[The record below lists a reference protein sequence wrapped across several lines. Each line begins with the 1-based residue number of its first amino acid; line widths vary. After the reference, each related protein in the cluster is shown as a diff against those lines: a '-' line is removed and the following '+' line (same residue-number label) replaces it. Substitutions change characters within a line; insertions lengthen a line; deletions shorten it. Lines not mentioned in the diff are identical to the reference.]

1 MCDLIEHEC
10 AKAERDLLAACRQ
23 SLAHGALLATRY
35 ALEEIDFSFDYDDS
49 DDDSD
54 DDDDDDGDGDVPRTS
69 PRRLV
74 QASSARLL
82 RLTERVT
89 AVALRSISAPDGANV
104 GAAAADIAPDRWG
117 GGSGQGAAAARAA
130 ALATYAGVGGTTAG
144 DDFKMN
150 YAHYDSD
157 DAEESVGADADADE
171 SSGVSLA
178 PRAQVIVTACWLTM
192 KEVSLVIGELARR
205 VDFDSDAA
213 ALDPEQ
219 LRDAGNRLL
228 TTLLTLKHNG
238 AIEKTLVGLTCLGER
253 LLRSPDARL
262 SAQPR
267 EWLETLFQRTLKQK
281 QDVRDLIR
289 RSAGIP
295 FGFMAVFL
303 AEPRGVPRT
312 LLHEALEKL
321 LNLAVRL
328 RTDFDFDVMI
338 FFLSSRFVPGV
349 FLFTKSTLHRVK
361 KRRAVLLPLA
371 SPRDNLAAVTKTGLP
386 LLMRSED
393 DRRLNR
399 TKNTL
404 ARTEPYRARGET
416 NLLSFFSQK
425 VSCRSSFVSVNLF
438 SPFRVVSPSDARSTD
453 SRIPGGI
460 LTKNYF
466 T

>member
-104 GAAAADIAPDRWG
+104 GAAAA
-117 GGSGQGAAAARAA
+117 RAA

-157 DAEESVGADADADE
+157 DAEETVAADADE

-267 EWLETLFQRTLKQK
+267 EWLETLFQRTQRPG

-321 LNLAVRL
+321 LNLAVRHEL
-328 RTDFDFDVMI
+328 
-338 FFLSSRFVPGV
+338 
-349 FLFTKSTLHRVK
+349 TL
-361 KRRAVLLPLA
+361 
-371 SPRDNLAAVTKTGLP
+371 
-386 LLMRSED
+386 
-393 DRRLNR
+393 
-399 TKNTL
+399 TL
-404 ARTEPYRARGET
+404 T
-416 NLLSFFSQK
+416 S
-425 VSCRSSFVSVNLF
+425 
-438 SPFRVVSPSDARSTD
+438 
-453 SRIPGGI
+453 
-460 LTKNYF
+460 
-466 T
+466 

>member
-35 ALEEIDFSFDYDDS
+35 ALEEIDFTKH
-49 DDDSD
+49 D
-54 DDDDDDGDGDVPRTS
+54 DDDDDDGDAGDTEGRAS

-150 YAHYDSD
+150 YADDSD
-157 DAEESVGADADADE
+157 DAEETVVAAADGDGA
-171 SSGVSLA
+171 SLA

-205 VDFDSDAA
+205 VDFDSDGL
-213 ALDPEQ
+213 LDPEQ

-253 LLRSPDARL
+253 LLRSADARL

-267 EWLETLFQRTLKQK
+267 EWLETLFQRTQQPG

-303 AEPRGVPRT
+303 AEPRGVPRA
-312 LLHEALEKL
+312 LLHGALEKL
-321 LNLAVRL
+321 LDLAVRP
-328 RTDFDFDVMI
+328 TDF
-338 FFLSSRFVPGV
+338 FFFSSRFVPV
-349 FLFTKSTLHRVK
+349 FLFLFRVK
-361 KRRAVLLPLA
+361 NGGSS
-371 SPRDNLAAVTKTGLP
+371 SPRFPAP
-386 LLMRSED
+386 
-393 DRRLNR
+393 RRL
-399 TKNTL
+399 
-404 ARTEPYRARGET
+404 
-416 NLLSFFSQK
+416 
-425 VSCRSSFVSVNLF
+425 
-438 SPFRVVSPSDARSTD
+438 
-453 SRIPGGI
+453 
-460 LTKNYF
+460 
-466 T
+466 

>member
-10 AKAERDLLAACRQ
+10 EKAERDLLAACRQ

-35 ALEEIDFSFDYDDS
+35 ALEEIDFSFS
-49 DDDSD
+49 
-54 DDDDDDGDGDVPRTS
+54 DDGDDEKPDGDDEKQTRVS
-69 PRRLV
+69 PRLLV
-74 QASSARLL
+74 KASSARLL
-82 RLTERVT
+82 RLMERVT

-157 DAEESVGADADADE
+157 DAEETVAADADE

-253 LLRSPDARL
+253 LLRSADARL

-321 LNLAVRL
+321 LNLAVRHEL
-328 RTDFDFDVMI
+328 
-338 FFLSSRFVPGV
+338 
-349 FLFTKSTLHRVK
+349 TL
-361 KRRAVLLPLA
+361 
-371 SPRDNLAAVTKTGLP
+371 
-386 LLMRSED
+386 
-393 DRRLNR
+393 
-399 TKNTL
+399 TL
-404 ARTEPYRARGET
+404 T
-416 NLLSFFSQK
+416 S
-425 VSCRSSFVSVNLF
+425 
-438 SPFRVVSPSDARSTD
+438 
-453 SRIPGGI
+453 
-460 LTKNYF
+460 
-466 T
+466 

>member
-35 ALEEIDFSFDYDDS
+35 ALEEIDFTKH
-49 DDDSD
+49 
-54 DDDDDDGDGDVPRTS
+54 DDDDGDDGDAGDTEGHAS

-150 YAHYDSD
+150 YAEDSD
-157 DAEESVGADADADE
+157 DAEETVVAAADGDGA
-171 SSGVSLA
+171 SLA

-205 VDFDSDAA
+205 VDFDSDGL
-213 ALDPEQ
+213 LDPEQ

-253 LLRSPDARL
+253 LLRSADARL

-267 EWLETLFQRTLKQK
+267 EWLETLFQRTQQPG

-303 AEPRGVPRT
+303 AEPRGVPRA
-312 LLHEALEKL
+312 LLHGALEKL
-321 LNLAVRL
+321 LDLAVRPTGL
-328 RTDFDFDVMI
+328 L
-338 FFLSSRFVPGV
+338 FFFVAVRSG
-349 FLFTKSTLHRVK
+349 FSFSLQSK
-361 KRRAVLLPLA
+361 KRRFFFPSLPRA
-371 SPRDNLAAVTKTGLP
+371 TAAVTKTGLP

-404 ARTEPYRARGET
+404 ARTEPRRARGET
-416 NLLSFFSQK
+416 YFF
-425 VSCRSSFVSVNLF
+425 FF
-438 SPFRVVSPSDARSTD
+438 FRVSSRRRRS
-453 SRIPGGI
+453 
-460 LTKNYF
+460 
-466 T
+466 

>member
-35 ALEEIDFSFDYDDS
+35 ALEEIDFSFDCS
-49 DDDSD
+49 SGDDDSD

-157 DAEESVGADADADE
+157 DAEETVAADADE

-267 EWLETLFQRTLKQK
+267 EWLETLFQRTQRPG

-321 LNLAVRL
+321 LNLAVRPTL
-328 RTDFDFDVMI
+328 TLTLTDFLI
-338 FFLSSRFVPGV
+338 FFLSAAFVPV
-349 FLFTKSTLHRVK
+349 FLFTLQKQSK
-361 KRRAVLLPLA
+361 NGGSS
-371 SPRDNLAAVTKTGLP
+371 SPRFPARQFGGCD
-386 LLMRSED
+386 E
-393 DRRLNR
+393 NR
-399 TKNTL
+399 
-404 ARTEPYRARGET
+404 AP
-416 NLLSFFSQK
+416 
-425 VSCRSSFVSVNLF
+425 
-438 SPFRVVSPSDARSTD
+438 STD
-453 SRIPGGI
+453 AQ
-460 LTKNYF
+460 
-466 T
+466 

>member
-35 ALEEIDFSFDYDDS
+35 ALEEIDFSFSGDG
-49 DDDSD
+49 D
-54 DDDDDDGDGDVPRTS
+54 DDDDDDDYGDDGDAEREVRAEDS

-150 YAHYDSD
+150 YADDSD
-157 DAEESVGADADADE
+157 DAETTVAADADGD
-171 SSGVSLA
+171 GVSLA

-205 VDFDSDAA
+205 VDFDSDGL
-213 ALDPEQ
+213 LDPEQ

-253 LLRSPDARL
+253 LLRSADARL

-267 EWLETLFQRTLKQK
+267 EWLETLFQRTQQPG

-303 AEPRGVPRT
+303 AEPRGVPRA
-312 LLHEALEKL
+312 LLHGALEKL
-321 LNLAVRL
+321 LDLAVRP
-328 RTDFDFDVMI
+328 TDL
-338 FFLSSRFVPGV
+338 FFFRRGSFRF
-349 FLFTKSTLHRVK
+349 F
-361 KRRAVLLPLA
+361 
-371 SPRDNLAAVTKTGLP
+371 
-386 LLMRSED
+386 
-393 DRRLNR
+393 
-399 TKNTL
+399 
-404 ARTEPYRARGET
+404 
-416 NLLSFFSQK
+416 FFS
-425 VSCRSSFVSVNLF
+425 SE
-438 SPFRVVSPSDARSTD
+438 
-453 SRIPGGI
+453 
-460 LTKNYF
+460 
-466 T
+466 